1 MIKPFKIADLV
12 QNSFIKILFFSII
25 FVSTKWYISSLFYDE
40 NINFKIFLDAEYDDY
55 YYYPYIKYLSE
66 LSFNLSFDQE
76 LDNLKF
82 ITIPFHTIIIH
93 TIFFKVF
100 GSWSIILLQILFFS
114 LVVYFFYYYFYS
126 LFCYISSQVLL
137 DHLMNHLTQFS
148 S

>member
-114 LVVYFFYYYFYS
+114 LVVYFF
-126 LFCYISSQVLL
+126 I
-137 DHLMNHLTQFS
+137 TI
-148 S
+148 